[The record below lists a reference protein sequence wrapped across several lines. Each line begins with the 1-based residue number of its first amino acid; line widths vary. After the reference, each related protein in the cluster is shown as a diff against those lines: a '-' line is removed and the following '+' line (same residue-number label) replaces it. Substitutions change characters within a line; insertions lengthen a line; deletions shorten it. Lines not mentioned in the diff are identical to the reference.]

1 VPDVVLT
8 ALAVCTTLVL
18 VAVLLDFAIGGRR
31 VRALENVAPGD
42 VFPRVSIVVPARN
55 EARSIE
61 GALRSLL
68 RLDYPEFE
76 VIALDDRST
85 DATGAILDRL
95 SRDDQRLRVEH
106 IADLPEGWLGKNHA
120 MAVGAA
126 AASGAYVLFTDAD
139 VVFEPTTLRRAVSL
153 MEREGI
159 DHLAALPDVA
169 VPGVALNAFV
179 AAFGV
184 FFLLYSR
191 PWKASDPRSRHHIG
205 IGAFNLI
212 RSTVYRAIGTH
223 QAIAMRPDDDMKLGK
238 IVKKHGFKQDVVTAR
253 ELMSVEWYQSLG
265 EAVHGLMKNAFAGV
279 GYSLAAVTVSTA
291 AILVLYVWPFVGLV
305 ATRGL
310 ARTLNAVSVG
320 IMVLLF
326 ALVSHGRPWRT
337 AYVLAFPAAAM
348 LFAYVVWRS
357 ALVAVVRGRVEW
369 RGTEYPLSK
378 MRANRV

>member
-1 VPDVVLT
+1 
-8 ALAVCTTLVL
+8 
-18 VAVLLDFAIGGRR
+18 

-106 IADLPEGWLGKNHA
+106 ITDLPEGWLGKNHA

-139 VVFEPTTLRRAVSL
+139 VVFESTTLRRAVSL

-238 IVKKHGFKQDVVTAR
+238 IVKKHGFRQDVVTAR